1 MFLGGVWVSHI
12 FAKWELDE
20 KFTYVTNKTLGE
32 VDVNHVFNKA
42 VDKPKITG
50 IAGDVIEQSVL
61 GYPAD
66 NKQEPDL
73 VVDGRHAELKTTGLR
88 KPKKLRNS
96 NDDKDFMAKE
106 GVSITAVS
114 PDYITSQEFE
124 DSYLWHKMEYMLFV
138 FYHYDSYNVVPAY
151 DYSLFKILG
160 HHFYE
165 FSDED
170 KEVIYNDW
178 KIVRDKVEEIQ
189 KNFPNPKEEYPSLTK
204 LRKEL
209 MYFDLAP
216 KKSPRFRLKKDVAN
230 VIIGDFFDKKLEKL
244 ESKITS
250 YSQLDQLLHTFTE
263 LYGGKSLIEI
273 AASLNVKLPEKKSKN
288 LAEQVITKY
297 FGSDEKKL
305 RKIELF
311 SKIGLIPKTINLNP
325 NGERTEDMKFD
336 RIDFEE
342 WFIAGEKYEDSYLY
356 DFFYSN
362 KFLFM
367 IFQQPE
373 KDSELDEN
381 LFIGFKR
388 YSFTDDFIEKD
399 LKQYY
404 DESKRLVVNKEVR
417 EERVLYKTGERKG
430 QPIINKNG
438 TIRTEINFPKSKDY
452 VVFTRGSGV
461 DSSKKPV
468 ELNGVKMYEQY
479 FWLKGKW
486 IVDELEGE
494 KYI

>member
-1 MFLGGVWVSHI
+1 MSHI
-12 FAKWELDE
+12 FTRKELDE
-20 KFTYVTNKTLGE
+20 KFSYITNKTLGE

-42 VDKPKITG
+42 IDKPKITG

-73 VVDGRHAELKTTGLR
+73 IVDGLHVELKTTGLR
-88 KPKKLRNS
+88 KHKKFENS
-96 NDDKDFMAKE
+96 RDDKDFMAKE

-114 PDYITSQEFE
+114 PDNITSQEFE
-124 DSYLWHKMEYMLFV
+124 DSYLWHKMEHMLFV

-165 FSDED
+165 FSAED

-189 KNFPNPKEEYPSLTK
+189 RDFPNPKDEYPSLTK
-204 LRKEL
+204 LRSEL

-230 VIIGDFFDKKLEKL
+230 VIIGEFFDKKLEKL

-263 LYGGKSLIEI
+263 LYRGKSLTEI
-273 AASLNVKLPEKKSKN
+273 ATSLKVKLPETNSKN

-297 FGSDEKKL
+297 FGSDEQKL
-305 RKIELF
+305 RQIDLF

-325 NGERTEDMKFD
+325 NGGRTEDMKFD
-336 RIDFEE
+336 KIDFEE
-342 WFIAGEKYEDSYLY
+342 WFVAGEEYEDSYLY

-373 KDSELDEN
+373 KGSGLAEN
-381 LFIGFKR
+381 QFIGFKR
-388 YSFTDDFIEKD
+388 YSFTDDFIEND
-399 LKQYY
+399 LKRYY
-404 DESKRLVVNKEVR
+404 DESKRLVVNQEVR
-417 EERVLYKTGERKG
+417 EETMLYKTGERKG
-430 QPIINKNG
+430 QPQINKNG
-438 TIRTEINFPKSKDY
+438 TIKKEINFPKSKDY
-452 VVFTRGSGV
+452 VVFTRGSGS

-468 ELNGVKMYEQY
+468 ELNGVKMYAQY

-486 IVDELEGE
+486 IVDALRGE